1 MPPHDRLAALSRRD
15 ILKGFGMGGAAL
27 IGGPVLLSACSSGT
41 STQSGSGGGNP
52 TPGGILTLGASGG
65 GAGDTLDAQNLLTNA
80 DYARCFALYEP
91 LVRVDAKGQLEDVLA
106 ESMEPNADGTLWT
119 IRVRP
124 GVLTHAGKPFGANDV
139 LFSLNRIVQNNL
151 PGAPLLG
158 ALDLNAAKVVDPQTL
173 TLPCI
178 RPFGILREALANFY
192 MFMVPVDYD
201 PKNPVGTGP
210 FKYESFTPGQESTF
224 VKFTDY
230 WQEGKPYLDKVVITN
245 FADETAQ
252 VNAFTAGQVD
262 AINYLSAPSVA
273 AIQSIGGQ
281 AIISKSGAFGP
292 FTMRVDTAPF
302 SDVRV
307 RTALKLVVDRP
318 QMLQE
323 VFSGYGQ
330 IGNDIWGIADP
341 DYDTS
346 LPQRQ
351 QDLDQAK
358 SLLRSAGQENL
369 QVEIVTTSAFPGA
382 VQAAEVFSTHAS
394 GAGVEVN
401 ITRQDPTQFFAT
413 SYLSVPFSQDYFPYL
428 PYLVD
433 VMYATLHD
441 APFNA
446 TKFNNPTYTELFNQ
460 AMTTTAPGGRRSELT
475 HEMMAIDYNEGGNC
489 IPYFLPIIDGV
500 SSRVHGVQES
510 VTGIGL
516 GGFDW
521 ANIWA
526 DQ

>member
-1 MPPHDRLAALSRRD
+1 MPYYHGTSSVSRRD
-15 ILKGFGMGGAAL
+15 LLKGAAASGLVLLGA
-27 IGGPVLLSACSSGT
+27 PVLLSACSSG
-41 STQSGSGGGNP
+41 SSGSGSAGSGSP
-52 TPGGILTLGASGG
+52 RPGGTLTLGASGG

-91 LVRVDAKGQLEDVLA
+91 LVSINAKGEVVNVLA
-106 ESMEPNADGTLWT
+106 DSIEPNADATQWT
-119 IRVRP
+119 IRVRN
-124 GVLTHAGKPFGANDV
+124 GVTTHAGKPFGADDV
-139 LFSLNRIVQNNL
+139 IFSLKRIVANNL
-151 PGAPLLG
+151 PGSPLLQS
-158 ALDLNAAKVVDPQTL
+158 LDLNGAKAVDKQTV
-173 TLPCI
+173 TLPCA

-210 FKYESFTPGQESTF
+210 FKYQSFTPGQQSTF
-224 VKFTDY
+224 VKFPDY
-230 WQEGKPYLDKVVITN
+230 WQNGKPYLDQLVIID

-252 VNAFTAGQVD
+252 VNAFTANQVD
-262 AINYLSAPSVA
+262 AVDYLSAPSVA
-273 AIQSIGGQ
+273 AVQGAGGQ
-281 AIISKSGAFGP
+281 TVISKSAAYAP

-330 IGNDIWGIADP
+330 IGNDIWGLADP
-341 DYDTS
+341 DYDHS

-358 SLLRSAGQENL
+358 SLLKAAGQSDL
-369 QVEIVTTSAFPGA
+369 HVELVTTSAYPGA
-382 VQAAEVFSTHAS
+382 VQAAEVFSTHAN
-394 GAGVEVN
+394 GAGIKVN
-401 ITRQDPTQFFAT
+401 ITNQDPTQFFAK
-413 SYLSVPFSQDYFPYL
+413 SYLNVPFSQDYFPYL

-433 VMYATLHD
+433 VMFATLPN
-441 APFNA
+441 APFNS
-446 TKFNNPTYTELFNQ
+446 TKFNDPHYNDLFDQ
-460 AMTTTAPGGRRSELT
+460 ALRTTTASDTRRSIT
-475 HEMMAIDYNEGGNC
+475 HEMMAIDYNTGGNC
-489 IPYFLPIIDGV
+489 IPYFLPTIDGL

-510 VTGIGL
+510 VTGIAM

-521 ANIWA
+521 SNVWM